1 MNNKI
6 ILCIMF
12 VLMLNISVVSGETG
26 LISVSEEIS
35 KTYSCSIPVG
45 TSGHALNLD
54 ALTVDN
60 NSYNGISFFNFT
72 LQSLTFSSPSNS
84 TSFTILSGGSGGG
97 IFSYKES
104 TKTLTWNFIDGSIIS
119 DNIITLGYS
128 EDLSSQIIGAFY
140 DDAITINSAI
150 PIKMISSAHN
160 RELTSYHAG
169 SCGELNS
176 VTLNIESLNYN
187 ITYPPIENKFN
198 VEISKLKA
206 VDSKVFVSSLE
217 SIYCADTNF
226 NKVDFTCYDSFLN
239 GVYINLTLQSGTNSG
254 NILIN
259 STGLITLTDVYFSSD
274 SEGNNVIETASIGD
288 FIYLNYENNNYQP
301 LFYTYEWYILKD
313 NITQILGG
321 SFLEQDLNKFIN
333 LNNFDVGSYTARIY
347 EVSYDTS
354 EASIISS
361 NSIILT
367 EPAYTM
373 SFSKD
378 FYSIGETVIINYNVP
393 TPTRLHLTDLFGNV
407 ITCKICYETVNGTG
421 TLNYTLLD
429 SDILGEYY
437 LSGAIIKN
445 GITLIGQYMEVI
457 PNEDTFI
464 GSVITDKNSY
474 NLSEEIIINYTSNTA
489 SSLELRDSNN
499 NIVFGSSLFNLNGS
513 YNLNVLNTW
522 IIGTYTLNLYA
533 SSDGSY
539 IDHTTFIITSQEII
553 FNTDKDIYYTGERL
567 HITYAVNNNSILYL
581 YDNENNLLHN
591 TNLDY
596 DGSFYNY
603 FIPFSDTVKYPN
615 WTLSLFDANNLS
627 NNISKNILVY
637 SIIDTATPTTTE
649 TVILPDA
656 QELPSLIE
664 VGDSVSVFV
673 FGEVDIDNDGI
684 DDSDIKGAFKK
695 AFTTLMLLA
704 FILLIAGIRK
714 IFK

>member
-12 VLMLNISVVSGETG
+12 VLMLNISVVSGENG
-26 LISVSEEIS
+26 
-35 KTYSCSIPVG
+35 SIILSDTVY
-45 TSGHALNLD
+45 TSGATAGNLGST
-54 ALTVDN
+54 A
-60 NSYNGISFFNFT
+60 FNF
-72 LQSLTFSSPSNS
+72 SLLKFDNTNFNSIIYYDIYVPSLSATRASNY
-84 TSFTILSGGSGGG
+84 TSFEIISGGTGSG
-97 IFSYKES
+97 IFSYD
-104 TKTLTWNFIDGSIIS
+104 NS
-119 DNIITLGYS
+119 DNTVIYNFTNAKITGSVIVLEFENIDVPNEVS
-128 EDLSSQIIGAFY
+128 
-140 DDAITINSAI
+140 
-150 PIKMISSAHN
+150 ISSTYTNAGVGLSQPVVITDTTGTKEPSVNDGKLHRSLVSN
-160 RELTSYHAG
+160 SETVYYNISYVENDFFTVNVNKLQDIP
-169 SCGELNS
+169 SKIKINNSDDIEYCGETAFSITNLS
-176 VTLNIESLNYN
+176 CYEKYN
-187 ITYPPIENKFN
+187 KGI
-198 VEISKLKA
+198 
-206 VDSKVFVSSLE
+206 
-217 SIYCADTNF
+217 
-226 NKVDFTCYDSFLN
+226 
-239 GVYINLTLQSGTNSG
+239 YINASIASGTYQNL
-254 NILIN
+254 LIN
-259 STGLITLTDVYFSSD
+259 SSGVDIIPETFFSSD
-274 SEGNNVIETASIGD
+274 SEGLNVINTASIGD
-288 FIYLNYENNNYQP
+288 FIYLNYENVNYQP
-301 LFYTYEWYILKD
+301 LDYTYEWYILKD
-313 NITQILGG
+313 NITQVLGG

-333 LNNFDVGSYTARIY
+333 LNNFDVGSYTVRIY
-347 EVSYDTS
+347 AISYATS
-354 EASIISS
+354 EGSIISS

-393 TPTRLHLTDLFGNV
+393 TPTRLHLTDLFGDV

-499 NIVFGSSLFNLNGS
+499 NNIVFGSSLFNLNGS

-581 YDNENNLLHN
+581 YDNENNLLHT

-615 WTLSLFDANNLS
+615 WRLSLFDSNNLS

-637 SIIDTATPTTTE
+637 SIIDTATPTATE
-649 TVILPDA
+649 TVSLPDA
-656 QELPSLIE
+656 EELPSLIE
-664 VGDSVSVFV
+664 IGDSVSVFV

-684 DDSDIKGAFKK
+684 DDSDIKGTFKK
-695 AFTTLMLLA
+695 VFTTLMLLA
-704 FILLIAGIRK
+704 FILLLAGIRK